1 MKEDKGTIKVT
12 VRDSA
17 GRNVPI
23 KRVKRGSKGEAIL
36 ETGGF
41 KGPAKIT
48 STLSQ
53 VGPRSSRVQ
62 AQHTRARGTH

>member
-17 GRNVPI
+17 GRKVPI

-36 ETGGF
+36 ETSGF
-41 KGPAKIT
+41 KGPAKI
-48 STLSQ
+48 SVKLRE
-53 VGPRSSRVQ
+53 VG
-62 AQHTRARGTH
+62 